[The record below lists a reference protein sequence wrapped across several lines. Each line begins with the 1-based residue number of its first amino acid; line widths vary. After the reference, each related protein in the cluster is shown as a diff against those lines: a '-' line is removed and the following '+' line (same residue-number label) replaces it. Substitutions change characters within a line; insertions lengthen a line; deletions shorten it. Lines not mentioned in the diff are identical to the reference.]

1 MKKLITILM
10 MFALAVGLSAKSK
23 KTIIKKV
30 KREVLS
36 SQAVTIS
43 SIVVLS
49 PDAAEILSGMNA
61 DDLITAVS
69 EDANIWGEENP
80 KSVILAGE
88 YSFLQA

>member
-10 MFALAVGLSAKSK
+10 MFALAAGLSAKSK

-49 PDAAEILSGMNA
+49 PDAAEMLRCEGI
-61 DDLITAVS
+61 
-69 EDANIWGEENP
+69 P
-80 KSVILAGE
+80 
-88 YSFLQA
+88 